1 MSPIYE
7 SAADRANEEDI
18 VRTVCERM
26 GWDWKHCKKLR
37 QLDPRGWEIRH
48 NDGVTVRGYLMA
60 MKRNWSHGR
69 GDGYWVSYTKVTASD
84 NARATSGKGA
94 RLAVRFS
101 DKPDEIWW
109 TQLCGPYRTT
119 FNGRDDRPNDPKAKE
134 VLAVI
139 EWSDFELVKPP
150 PSSRP

>member
-7 SAADRANEEDI
+7 SAADRANEEEI
-18 VRTVCERM
+18 VITVCERM
-26 GWDWKHCKKLR
+26 GWKHRKKLTG
-37 QLDPRGWEIRH
+37 LNPLGWQIHH
-48 NDGVTVRGYLMA
+48 NDGRTLRGYLMA
-60 MKRNWSHGR
+60 MKRNWSYGK
-69 GDGYWVSYTKVTASD
+69 GDGFWVSYTKVTASD
-84 NARATSGKGA
+84 SERAISGKGA

-119 FNGRDDRPNDPKAKE
+119 FNGRHDRPNDPKAKE

-139 EWSDFELVKPP
+139 EWSDFELVTA
-150 PSSRP
+150 SSA